1 MLYTHHGVY
10 MKLYISLLYILV
22 TEYSDCGFHRTLN
35 FINNCNLRLCEIPLF
50 CPLALLLLTLNHA
63 FFLMV

>member
-50 CPLALLLLTLNHA
+50 LSSCFTTINT
-63 FFLMV
+63 